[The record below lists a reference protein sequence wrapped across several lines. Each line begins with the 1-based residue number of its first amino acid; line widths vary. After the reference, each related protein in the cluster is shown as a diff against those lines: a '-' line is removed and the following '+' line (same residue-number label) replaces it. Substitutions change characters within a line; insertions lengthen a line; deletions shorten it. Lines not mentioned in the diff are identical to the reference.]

1 MGRGFH
7 VVTLCTLSRDVMQC
21 YVIDTRSI
29 AVHAMIGMGVRI
41 MCYLKSREIAAA
53 HYRDV
58 FKYCQ
63 CLHCSYQFQV
73 VLFASLCGVHKQM

>member
-29 AVHAMIGMGVRI
+29 AVHALIGMGVRI

-53 HYRDV
+53 HYRGV
-58 FKYCQ
+58 FRCCQ
-63 CLHCSYQFQV
+63 SS
-73 VLFASLCGVHKQM
+73 LFLSISSSSIRKLMRST